1 MFYQIE
7 NIWLILIN
15 KLSKIFIILNIDS
28 IRLYSWINKYR
39 RLFIYSFTIWI
50 TNILWMYPIFV

>member
-39 RLFIYSFTIWI
+39 LFIYSFTIWI